1 MDGNNRWSKKNSTS
15 KFDAY
20 KKGSNN
26 LINLSNY
33 IFENTKSQYISA
45 FALSKN
51 NLNRSKGLIS
61 TLKKVLLEFLDKKI
75 SNKHKNIFHIKFIG
89 DISFLNDEIKNKIQQ
104 VENLRSKKSKYLLI
118 YINYSGRDEIIQAA
132 RKYMIKNNNRKKK
145 YKFDDFLFTKNIP
158 DPDVL
163 IRTGGYKR
171 LSDFLLFQSSFT
183 EFFFID
189 KLWPDLSVNDVSK
202 LFKKFNLIERKFG
215 L

>member
-104 VENLRSKKSKYLLI
+104 VENLKSKKSKYLLI

-189 KLWPDLSVNDVSK
+189 KLWPDLSANDISK

>member
-1 MDGNNRWSKKNSTS
+1 MALIGGQKKNNTS

-51 NLNRSKGLIS
+51 NLNRSKRLIS
-61 TLKKVLLEFLDKKI
+61 TLKKVLSEFLDKKI
-75 SNKHKNIFHIKFIG
+75 INKHKNTFHIKFIG

-104 VENLRSKKSKYLLI
+104 VENLKSKKSKYLLI

-132 RKYMIKNNNRKKK
+132 RKYMIKNNNRKNK

-189 KLWPDLSVNDVSK
+189 KLWPDLSANDISK

>member
-1 MDGNNRWSKKNSTS
+1 MDGNNRWSKKKNTS
-15 KFDAY
+15 KFNAY

-33 IFENTKSQYISA
+33 IFENTNTEYISA

-51 NLNRSKGLIS
+51 NLNRSKKLIS
-61 TLKKVLLEFLDKKI
+61 TLKKVLLDFLDKKI
-75 SNKHKNIFHIKFIG
+75 SDKQVNNFNVKFIG
-89 DISFLNDEIKNKIQQ
+89 DIRFLNIEIKNKIKQ
-104 VENLRSKKSKYLLI
+104 VENLRSVKSKFLLI

-132 RKYMIKNNNRKKK
+132 HKYMIQNKNRKKK
-145 YKFDDFLFTKNIP
+145 YNFEDFLLAKKIP

-183 EFFFID
+183 EFFFTD
-189 KLWPDLSVNDVSK
+189 KLWPDLSVNDISK
-202 LFKKFNLIERKFG
+202 FLKKFNLIERKFG

>member
-1 MDGNNRWSKKNSTS
+1 MDGNNRWSKKNNTS

-51 NLNRSKGLIS
+51 NLNRSKRLIS
-61 TLKKVLLEFLDKKI
+61 TLKKVLSEFLDKKI
-75 SNKHKNIFHIKFIG
+75 SNKQKNIFHIKFIG

-104 VENLRSKKSKYLLI
+104 VENLKSKKSKYLLI

-132 RKYMIKNNNRKKK
+132 RKYMIKNNNRKNK
-145 YKFDDFLFTKNIP
+145 YKFDDFLTKNIP
-158 DPDVL
+158 TL
-163 IRTGGYKR
+163 M
-171 LSDFLLFQSSFT
+171 SLLEQAVIKIKIFYYFNHLLQN
-183 EFFFID
+183 FFID
-189 KLWPDLSVNDVSK
+189 KLYSIYQQMIYLK
-202 LFKKFNLIERKFG
+202 YLKNLI
-215 L
+215 

>member
-1 MDGNNRWSKKNSTS
+1 MVKKNNTS

-51 NLNRSKGLIS
+51 NLNRSKRLIS
-61 TLKKVLLEFLDKKI
+61 TLKKVLSEFLDKKI
-75 SNKHKNIFHIKFIG
+75 SNKHKNTFHIKFIG

-104 VENLRSKKSKYLLI
+104 VENLKSKKSKYLLI

-132 RKYMIKNNNRKKK
+132 RKYMIKNNNRKNK

-189 KLWPDLSVNDVSK
+189 KLWPDLSSNDISK

>member
-1 MDGNNRWSKKNSTS
+1 MDGNNRWSKKNNTS

-51 NLNRSKGLIS
+51 NLNRSKRLIS
-61 TLKKVLLEFLDKKI
+61 TLKKVLSEFLDKKI
-75 SNKHKNIFHIKFIG
+75 SNKQKNIFHIKFIG

-104 VENLRSKKSKYLLI
+104 VENLKSKKSKYLLI

-132 RKYMIKNNNRKKK
+132 RKYMIKNNNRKNK

-189 KLWPDLSVNDVSK
+189 KLWPDLSANDISK